1 MTPITLRFETCLPD
15 GLDTIAEVVEDVT
28 ALNATACGEE
38 TADITSDVTTDVEC
52 LRVIDTDTLYPKTET
67 ADTGEDN
74 GLPVRQSVLEDL
86 LQLRYHTDDRTL
98 GKTTVPTGFSGNL
111 LERYLTLTHCFR
123 KVFPI
128 RAAALDVVL
137 D

>member
-52 LRVIDTDTLYPKTET
+52 LRVIERTVT
-67 ADTGEDN
+67 AS
-74 GLPVRQSVLEDL
+74 LFLEL
-86 LQLRYHTDDRTL
+86 
-98 GKTTVPTGFSGNL
+98 
-111 LERYLTLTHCFR
+111 
-123 KVFPI
+123 VFIWVNIFIPC
-128 RAAALDVVL
+128 L
-137 D
+137 